1 MHWPAQRIAQEP
13 GLRYLQGEVLV
24 DVGILLS
31 KLRSDARQ
39 IGIRLRRGHTGLQSA
54 YIPGIAILAFIKP
67 TVSLD
72 LLFVL
77 NGHPK
82 LWPEKIFR
90 AIEVPGSYPDNGIG

>member
-1 MHWPAQRIAQEP
+1 MHWPAQRVAQQP

-24 DVGILLS
+24 DIGILLS

-39 IGIRLRRGHTGLQSA
+39 IGIRLSHGHPGLQSA
-54 YIPGIAILAFIKP
+54 YIPGIVIMPVIKP

-82 LWPEKIFR
+82 LWPEKVFR
-90 AIEVPGSYPDNGIG
+90 AVEVPGCYPDNG